1 MTIQQ
6 TESYKLMRSFF
17 YFNVYLL
24 LRDCSLCRLYV
35 PADCL
40 VVRNA
45 LLPVLLPGAFRH
57 NSMSR
62 KS

>member
-24 LRDCSLCRLYV
+24 LRDCNLYWRYV

-45 LLPVLLPGAFRH
+45 LLPVLLQGASGH

>member
-24 LRDCSLCRLYV
+24 LRDCSLCRAV
-35 PADCL
+35 CAADCL
-40 VVRNA
+40 VMRNA
-45 LLPVLLPGAFRH
+45 LLPALLQGAFRH

>member
-24 LRDCSLCRLYV
+24 LRDCSLCRAV
-35 PADCL
+35 CARKRL

-45 LLPVLLPGAFRH
+45 LLPVLLQGAFRH

>member
-24 LRDCSLCRLYV
+24 LRDCSLCRAVCARKLPCGAQY
-35 PADCL
+35 PAADA
-40 VVRNA
+40 VAGRIQI
-45 LLPVLLPGAFRH
+45 
-57 NSMSR
+57 
-62 KS
+62 